1 MQRGTW
7 LIAVLRYNR
16 GGGKGTG
23 RQSHICGESW
33 PCRACNVES
42 NMIPDATMKRRRPN
56 LKLPRNGVTES
67 LALVTLLVMGAF
79 AVAGPSGVLA
89 WSENERMLEERQK
102 EVAVLTADRDRLQN
116 RVNLLDPRHAD
127 PDLVG
132 ELLRSDLNVAH
143 PDELVIPRQPR

>member
-1 MQRGTW
+1 
-7 LIAVLRYNR
+7 
-16 GGGKGTG
+16 
-23 RQSHICGESW
+23 
-33 PCRACNVES
+33 
-42 NMIPDATMKRRRPN
+42 MIPDATMKRRRPN

-67 LALVTLLVMGAF
+67 LALVALLVMGAF